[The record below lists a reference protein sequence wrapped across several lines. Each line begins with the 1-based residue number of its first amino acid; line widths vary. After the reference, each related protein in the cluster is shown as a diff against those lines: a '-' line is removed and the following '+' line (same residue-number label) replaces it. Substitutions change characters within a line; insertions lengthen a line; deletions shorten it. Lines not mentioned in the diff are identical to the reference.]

1 MPEVAPR
8 AHVSDDMP
16 DKHPNRPDPDNR
28 VGRLSKNAAFL
39 MMMALM
45 LLLAIQIVRGQD
57 ELAAN
62 FTYTEFR
69 EYVSEGRVF
78 KVTFKDRVVEGE
90 LNSPITRDGQEVV
103 RFETRLPGDLTD
115 GLLVEDI
122 VDSGTTLE
130 EVVPRL
136 LERGAR
142 TVEICTLLHK
152 RLGGCRHE
160 PRFVGFDAPNAF
172 LVGYGLDHAE
182 DFRQLPYIASL

>member
-1 MPEVAPR
+1 MPE
-8 AHVSDDMP
+8 
-16 DKHPNRPDPDNR
+16 KQPNRPDPDNR

-90 LNSPITRDGQEVV
+90 LNSPVTRDGQEVGHY
-103 RFETRLPGDLTD
+103 ETRLPWDLRDALPGDM
-115 GLLVEDI
+115 
-122 VDSGTTLE
+122 
-130 EVVPRL
+130 
-136 LERGAR
+136 
-142 TVEICTLLHK
+142 
-152 RLGGCRHE
+152 
-160 PRFVGFDAPNAF
+160 
-172 LVGYGLDHAE
+172 
-182 DFRQLPYIASL
+182 